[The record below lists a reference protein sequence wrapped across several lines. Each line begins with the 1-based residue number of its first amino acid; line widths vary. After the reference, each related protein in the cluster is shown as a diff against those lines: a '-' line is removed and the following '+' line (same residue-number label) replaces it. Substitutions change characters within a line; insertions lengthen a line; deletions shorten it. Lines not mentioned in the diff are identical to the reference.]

1 MTLLKL
7 IVAAGLTVSAIG
19 MSTSAEARWHPNR
32 GHHGWNN
39 GHHGGYGHHGGW
51 GRHCRW
57 IWRHHHRVR
66 VCR

>member
-1 MTLLKL
+1 MSLLKL
-7 IVAAGLTVSAIG
+7 IVAAGLAVSAIG
-19 MSTSAEARWHPNR
+19 MSSSADARWHPNR

-39 GHHGGYGHHGGW
+39 GYHGGHHGGW

-66 VCR
+66 ICR